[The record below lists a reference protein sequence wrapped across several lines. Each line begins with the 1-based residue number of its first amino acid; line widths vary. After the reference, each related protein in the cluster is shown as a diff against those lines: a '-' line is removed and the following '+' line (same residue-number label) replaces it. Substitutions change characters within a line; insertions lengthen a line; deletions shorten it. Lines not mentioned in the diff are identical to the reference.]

1 MLKPL
6 SHVSPNASYR
16 VGDVDDDPLTQR
28 PKLAVMAMQ
37 VIASWSL
44 VEIRLTEV
52 FVSLLGGLDNNGS
65 IAYLAITSRHAKAN
79 MITAIAKKKLSK
91 ENFALLSAIQKLIE
105 LSAKERSKIAHCEW
119 GYSHDLPDAI
129 LLKDPKKMCQK

>member
-1 MLKPL
+1 MPKPL

-44 VEIRLTEV
+44 VEIRLTEL
-52 FVSLLGGLDNNGS
+52 FVSLLGGLNNNGA
-65 IAYLAITSRHAKAN
+65 IAYRAIDSRHAKSN
-79 MITAIAKKKLSK
+79 MINAIASKRLSK
-91 ENFALLSAIQKLIE
+91 ENFALLSAIQNLVKS
-105 LSAKERSKIAHCEW
+105 SAKERDKIAHCEW
-119 GYSHDLPDAI
+119 GYSHDLPDAL
-129 LLKDPKKMCQK
+129 LLKDPKKLSQK